1 MSQMNTLTQKELVK
15 RYLIGATEPLSI
27 KQIAIATGVNNG
39 SVGSLIYRFRADG
52 LIESID
58 NGATQA
64 ATHFWIGSTALNET
78 DTPTEAEADTCCGQC
93 TGDCSEVEQGAYHGM
108 VQPHPDDA
116 PEVTP
121 PYNAYIS
128 ALETGA
134 FHGMI
139 EPHPD
144 DEPDSD
150 LSAKREELK
159 YLFGQYNHSSLTEP
173 LPDDAPEIVF
183 ESYRDSLIA
192 SLNAAETALVV
203 YRKRRRIDP
212 IEAGLLAAIEAL
224 EATLKGACHE

>member
-15 RYLIGATEPLSI
+15 RYLIGAAEPLSI
-27 KQIAIATGVNNG
+27 KQIATATGVNNG

-78 DTPTEAEADTCCGQC
+78 DTPTDANADTCCGQC
-93 TGDCSEVEQGAYHGM
+93 TGNCSEVEQGAYHGM
-108 VQPHPDDA
+108 
-116 PEVTP
+116 
-121 PYNAYIS
+121 
-128 ALETGA
+128 
-134 FHGMI
+134 
-139 EPHPD
+139 
-144 DEPDSD
+144 
-150 LSAKREELK
+150 
-159 YLFGQYNHSSLTEP
+159 TERN
-173 LPDDAPEIVF
+173 PDDAPEIVF

-224 EATLKGACHE
+224 EATLKGACHD